1 MDNALAMMMPP
12 TGLPGVDPTRQ
23 PPMPGMSTSTAV
35 APAPMQRPQPNAL
48 ANPMA
53 ANFNPPK
60 PKQQNMLLSSAV
72 NGFQRGFDPKGW
84 QAGQDQ
90 AKADKAEGVKK
101 QIAMLQNIRA
111 LPMEQRMQAL
121 PQISQSIGKQIPP
134 ELMQD
139 QAIDTHLAMLMGEAG
154 MAPSTPEP
162 MSEYQR
168 AQIALEEQKANQPR
182 NQFIQGP
189 DGALSVGNLNDG
201 TVRQLQPGQPKPDPA
216 NYDIVTTAD
225 GVIAV
230 NKRDPNDKI
239 RVGAAPPKASGS
251 GATNNPAGLTEDQ
264 MKTEIQLADKWDKVA
279 GEWQDV
285 TNMASRAKAMGARA
299 DSVGDLQLTIAL
311 TKLADPGT
319 AAREGEV
326 ELTQQTASLV
336 SQAQN
341 WIEKLQKGNTLLP
354 PEVRKAMLDAVGE
367 MEGVYSDFYSGVG
380 ERTKARV
387 EQYGLDPRRVFL
399 TMQPN
404 SMREQDSGE
413 IMRGIDEVAASPTGS
428 GAVPAEAAA
437 DLMRDP
443 SPEAV
448 AEFDDVFGAGMAQR
462 VLNGSR

>member
-1 MDNALAMMMPP
+1 
-12 TGLPGVDPTRQ
+12 
-23 PPMPGMSTSTAV
+23 
-35 APAPMQRPQPNAL
+35 
-48 ANPMA
+48 
-53 ANFNPPK
+53 
-60 PKQQNMLLSSAV
+60 
-72 NGFQRGFDPKGW
+72 
-84 QAGQDQ
+84 
-90 AKADKAEGVKK
+90 
-101 QIAMLQNIRA
+101 
-111 LPMEQRMQAL
+111 MQAL

-154 MAPSTPEP
+154 IAPSVPEP
-162 MSEYQR
+162 MSAYQR
-168 AQIALEEQKANQPR
+168 EQIRLEEEKAKQPR

-189 DGALSVGNLNDG
+189 DGAISVGNLNDG

-216 NYDIVTTAD
+216 NYDMVTTAD

-239 RVGAAPPKASGS
+239 RIGAAPPKTGS
-251 GATNNPAGLTEDQ
+251 GGATNPAGLTEDQ

-279 GEWQDV
+279 AEWQDV
-285 TNMASRAKAMGARA
+285 TNMSSRAKAMGARA